1 MISVA
6 EAERLIRENM
16 PDFGTCDLPI
26 QEARGAVLRQSVRA
40 ERDQPPFD
48 RVTMDG
54 IAINSGAWKQGTRLF
69 HLQGTQA
76 AGDPAM
82 SLSADDGGIEIMTGA
97 VLPHGC
103 DCIIPVE
110 NTEKQDKTIK
120 VAEGTIVSS
129 RQFIHAR
136 GSDYRE
142 GVELLAAGT
151 VIRAPEMAVLAS
163 AGKPTVEVSRQPRFA
178 VISVGDELVDAG
190 KPIEPFQIRRSNDL
204 AIVAGLAQRGYAQ
217 VINDHLPDNPEILR
231 ERIDHHLST
240 ADILILSGGV
250 SMGKFDYIPGI
261 MKALGV
267 HLVLHKVSQRPG
279 KPMWFGTHASGKV
292 IFALPGN
299 PVSTLVCFI
308 RYVVGAAAAAMG
320 AHPAQVER
328 VTLGESIVFKP
339 ALTYFLPVQIE
350 YDQTGR
356 PVAHP
361 RPTNTSG
368 DFASLAGTTGF
379 VELPREE
386 VEFPQ
391 GFVADLYRW

>member
-6 EAERLIRENM
+6 EAEQLIRENM

-26 QEARGAVLRQSVRA
+26 NEAQGAVLRQSVVA

-54 IAINSGAWKQGTRLF
+54 IAIHSRAWAAGTRTF

-82 SLSADDGGIEIMTGA
+82 ALAADDACIEIMTGA
-97 VLPHGC
+97 VLPEGC

-110 NTEKQDKTIK
+110 NTEKQDKTIH
-120 VAEGTIVSS
+120 VAEETTASP
-129 RQFIHAR
+129 RQYIHAR

-142 GVELLAAGT
+142 GEALLNPGT

-163 AGKPTVEVSRQPRFA
+163 AGKATVKVSRQPAFA

-204 AIVAGLAQRGYAQ
+204 AIVAGLTQRGYSQ
-217 VINDHLPDNPEILR
+217 VASDHLPDDPAVLR
-231 ERIDHHLST
+231 ERIGYHLRA

-267 HLVLHKVSQRPG
+267 SLVLHKVSQRPG
-279 KPMWFGTHASGKV
+279 KPMWVGTHPSGRV

-308 RYVVGAAAAAMG
+308 RYVVGAVAAAMG
-320 AHPAQVER
+320 ADPAPPER
-328 VTLGESIVFKP
+328 AILGETVVFKP
-339 ALTYFLPVQIE
+339 ALTYFLPVLLE
-350 YDQTGR
+350 HDQGAR
-356 PVAHP
+356 PVAQP

-379 VELPREE
+379 VELPRED
-386 VEFPQ
+386 VEFPE
-391 GFVADLYRW
+391 GFVANLYRW